1 MLTTNL
7 FIICLESAQKNSE
20 NHFLIAKHS
29 KNWLK
34 PTSCTHAWIILRKF
48 DLKIQ
53 QDNNVSQMTANDVT
67 IRFYKWKPMH
77 VHHPQ
82 PKIRQC
88 PQCQNE

>member
-7 FIICLESAQKNSE
+7 FIICLESAQNNSE

-29 KNWLK
+29 ENQLK
-34 PTSCTHAWIILRKF
+34 PTSYTHAWIILRKF

-67 IRFYKWKPMH
+67 IRFYK
-77 VHHPQ
+77 
-82 PKIRQC
+82 
-88 PQCQNE
+88 